1 MTLHPPFRHRIPPWH
16 RPLLAGVAGLL
27 LAGCLTIPDEPR
39 TLTAGADGRLLV
51 HRTDCAT
58 RDPGLQ
64 PVATSALGGDT
75 VQLALWNIHKEEHP
89 SWEADFARVSA
100 GADLLLLQEAR
111 NTDSLRRGLGDRR
124 YRWTLNAAFQYQGED
139 TGVLTAAGARAES
152 WCSLRTAEPW
162 LRIPKTALVARYR
175 LANGELLS
183 VVNVHG
189 INFALGTREFRAQLE
204 ALRERLAR
212 HDGPVIVAGDFNTWS
227 EERHEIVAT
236 MAREL
241 GLTAVSYEQD
251 KRSRFLG
258 EPVDHVYY
266 RGLRAEPAQVVTV
279 SSSDHHAVRVAFRVG
294 TTRLA
299 ALPPADTAPE
309 PRL

>member
-1 MTLHPPFRHRIPPWH
+1 MTPHLTSQRRFPPW
-16 RPLLAGVAGLL
+16 RRLLLAGGAGLL
-27 LAGCLTIPDEPR
+27 LAGCLTIPTEPR
-39 TLTAGADGRLLV
+39 TVTADTDGRVQV
-51 HRTDCAT
+51 HRTDCSTHEPA
-58 RDPGLQ
+58 LQ
-64 PVATSALGGDT
+64 RAAVSALGGDT
-75 VQLALWNIHKEEHP
+75 VQLALWNIHKEDDP

-111 NTDSLRRGLGDRR
+111 DTDALRRGLGHRL
-124 YRWTLNAAFQYQGED
+124 YGWTLNAAFQYQGKD
-139 TGVLTAAGARAES
+139 TGVLTAANASAES

-162 LRIPKTALVARYR
+162 LRIPKVALVARYR

-227 EERHEIVAT
+227 EERQEVVAA

-241 GLTAVSYEQD
+241 GLTGVSYEQD

-258 EPVDHVYY
+258 EPVDHIYY
-266 RGLRAEPAQVVTV
+266 RGLHAEPAQVVTV
-279 SSSDHHAVRVAFRVG
+279 DSSDHHAVRVTFRID

-299 ALPPADTAPE
+299 TLPPADTAPE

>member
-1 MTLHPPFRHRIPPWH
+1 V
-16 RPLLAGVAGLL
+16 AGLTGLL
-27 LAGCLTIPDEPR
+27 LAGCLTIPSEPR
-39 TLTAGADGRLLV
+39 TLTAGADGRVLV

-58 RDPGLQ
+58 RGPGLQ
-64 PVATSALGGDT
+64 PVTASALGGDT
-75 VQLALWNIHKEEHP
+75 VQLALWNIHKEENP

-111 NTDSLRRGLGDRR
+111 DTDLLRRGLGDRR

-139 TGVLTAAGARAES
+139 MGVLTAAGARAES

-162 LRIPKTALVARYR
+162 LRIPKAALVTRYR

-189 INFALGTREFRAQLE
+189 VNFALGTSEFRAQLE

-227 EERHEIVAT
+227 EERQQIVAT
-236 MAREL
+236 MTREL

-258 EPVDHVYY
+258 EPVDHVFY

-279 SSSDHHAVRVAFRVG
+279 GSSDHHAVRVTFRID
-294 TTRLA
+294 TARLA
-299 ALPPADTAPE
+299 AVPTEFAADMTPE
-309 PRL
+309 PGL

>member
-1 MTLHPPFRHRIPPWH
+1 MTLHPPSRHRISPWR
-16 RPLLAGVAGLL
+16 RPLVAGLTGLL
-27 LAGCLTIPDEPR
+27 LAGCLTIPSEPR

-64 PVATSALGGDT
+64 PVAASTLGGDT

-162 LRIPKTALVARYR
+162 LRIPKTALVTRYR

-189 INFALGTREFRAQLE
+189 INFALGTREFRGQLE

-227 EERHEIVAT
+227 GERHEIVAA

-279 SSSDHHAVRVAFRVG
+279 GSSDHHAVRVTFRID

-299 ALPPADTAPE
+299 TLPPADTAPE